1 MFISGRLCRFSDSAS
16 HRMSVLF
23 LRPTRRNLELY
34 LPAAT
39 RVCDMNQNN
48 SNLAPAEP
56 LFHPMA
62 ARKLSPKTR
71 SNTTGVP
78 SKRSFSGILPNLPIQ
93 FSESLL
99 ANAKPQSLAE
109 RGVLFEAGDVA
120 DGCYRLEQG
129 LLKVSIASPQ
139 GDERILTI
147 LGPGSIVGELAMID
161 GLPRSATVVA
171 IRDCKLS
178 YISREAFVRCL
189 REYPEIYSDLVST
202 LVSRLR
208 EADNAMAAAS
218 FLSVKARVARAL
230 LELAEHLGRETES
243 GRIVILHKIRQ
254 SDIAAMA
261 GVARE
266 NVSRTLTE
274 LKRRGLI
281 GQSSSYYFIND
292 KRKLLRETEDIA

>member
-1 MFISGRLCRFSDSAS
+1 M
-16 HRMSVLF
+16 
-23 LRPTRRNLELY
+23 T
-34 LPAAT
+34 
-39 RVCDMNQNN
+39 
-48 SNLAPAEP
+48 
-56 LFHPMA
+56 
-62 ARKLSPKTR
+62 ARKRAAKSR
-71 SNTTGVP
+71 SNTTASAP
-78 SKRSFSGILPNLPIQ
+78 PKRSFSAILPNLPIQ
-93 FSESLL
+93 FSGRLL
-99 ANAKPQSLAE
+99 ANARPLSLADRE
-109 RGVLFEAGDVA
+109 VLFQAGDVA

-129 LLKVSIASPQ
+129 LLKVSITSPQ

-147 LGPGSIVGELAMID
+147 LGPGSIVGELAIID

-178 YISREAFVRCL
+178 FISREAFLSSL
-189 REYPEIYSDLVST
+189 REYPEVYSDLVST

-208 EADNAMAAAS
+208 EADEAMAASS
-218 FLSVKARVARAL
+218 FLTVKARVARAL
-230 LELAEHLGRETES
+230 LELAEHLGSETES

>member
-1 MFISGRLCRFSDSAS
+1 M
-16 HRMSVLF
+16 
-23 LRPTRRNLELY
+23 
-34 LPAAT
+34 
-39 RVCDMNQNN
+39 
-48 SNLAPAEP
+48 AP
-56 LFHPMA
+56 
-62 ARKLSPKTR
+62 RKLSPTTG

-78 SKRSFSGILPNLPIQ
+78 SKRRFSGILPNLPTQI
-93 FSESLL
+93 SERLM

-109 RGVLFEAGDVA
+109 REVLFEAGDVA
-120 DGCYRLEQG
+120 DGCYRLERG

-147 LGPGSIVGELAMID
+147 LGPGSIVGELAIID

-178 YISREAFVRCL
+178 FISRESFVSCL
-189 REYPEIYSDLVST
+189 REHPEIYSDLVT
-202 LVSRLR
+202 ILVSRLR

-218 FLSVKARVARAL
+218 FLTVKARVARAL

-281 GQSSSYYFIND
+281 GQSSSYYSIND
-292 KRKLLRETEDIA
+292 KPKLLRETEDIV

>member
-1 MFISGRLCRFSDSAS
+1 
-16 HRMSVLF
+16 
-23 LRPTRRNLELY
+23 
-34 LPAAT
+34 
-39 RVCDMNQNN
+39 
-48 SNLAPAEP
+48 
-56 LFHPMA
+56 MA
-62 ARKLSPKTR
+62 ARKHGPKTGAPIAPG
-71 SNTTGVP
+71 SP
-78 SKRSFSGILPNLPIQ
+78 AKRNLSSILPNLPVQ
-93 FSESLL
+93 FSGLLL

-109 RGVLFEAGDVA
+109 RGVLFQAGDVA
-120 DGCYRLEQG
+120 EGCYRLEEG

-178 YISREAFVRCL
+178 FVSREAFVSCL
-189 REYPEIYSDLVST
+189 REYPEIYNDLVSI

-208 EADNAMAAAS
+208 EADETMAAAS
-218 FLSVKARVARAL
+218 FLTVKARVARAL
-230 LELAEHLGRETES
+230 LELAEHLGQETER

-266 NVSRTLTE
+266 NVSRTLTD

-281 GQSSSYYFIND
+281 SQSSSYYFIND
-292 KRKLLRETEDIA
+292 KRKLVRETEDIA

>member
-1 MFISGRLCRFSDSAS
+1 
-16 HRMSVLF
+16 
-23 LRPTRRNLELY
+23 
-34 LPAAT
+34 
-39 RVCDMNQNN
+39 
-48 SNLAPAEP
+48 
-56 LFHPMA
+56 MA
-62 ARKLSPKTR
+62 ARKRAAKSG
-71 SNTTGVP
+71 SNTTASAPPRRNV
-78 SKRSFSGILPNLPIQ
+78 SGILPNLPIQ
-93 FSESLL
+93 FSGRLL

-109 RGVLFEAGDVA
+109 REVLFQAGDVA
-120 DGCYRLEQG
+120 DGCYRLDQG

-147 LGPGSIVGELAMID
+147 LGPGSIVGELAIID

-178 YISREAFVRCL
+178 FLSREAFLNCL
-189 REYPEIYSDLVST
+189 REYPEIYRDLVST

-208 EADNAMAAAS
+208 EADEAMAAAS
-218 FLSVKARVARAL
+218 FLTVKARVARAL
-230 LELAEHLGRETES
+230 LELAEHLGRETDS

-266 NVSRTLTE
+266 NVSRTLSE

-281 GQSSSYYFIND
+281 SQSSSYYFIND
-292 KRKLLRETEDIA
+292 KRKLLGETEDLA

>member
-1 MFISGRLCRFSDSAS
+1 
-16 HRMSVLF
+16 
-23 LRPTRRNLELY
+23 
-34 LPAAT
+34 
-39 RVCDMNQNN
+39 
-48 SNLAPAEP
+48 
-56 LFHPMA
+56 MA
-62 ARKLSPKTR
+62 ARKRAAKSR
-71 SNTTGVP
+71 SNTTASAP
-78 SKRSFSGILPNLPIQ
+78 PKRNVAGILPNLPIQ
-93 FSESLL
+93 FSGRLL
-99 ANAKPQSLAE
+99 ANARPQSLAE
-109 RGVLFEAGDVA
+109 RGVLFQAGDVA
-120 DGCYRLEQG
+120 DGCYRLDQG

-147 LGPGSIVGELAMID
+147 LGPGSIVGELAIID

-178 YISREAFVRCL
+178 FISREAFLSCL
-189 REYPEIYSDLVST
+189 REYPEVYSDLVST

-208 EADNAMAAAS
+208 EADDAMAAAS
-218 FLSVKARVARAL
+218 FLTVKARVARAL

-281 GQSSSYYFIND
+281 SQSSSYYSIND
-292 KRKLLRETEDIA
+292 QRKLLRETEDLA

>member
-1 MFISGRLCRFSDSAS
+1 
-16 HRMSVLF
+16 
-23 LRPTRRNLELY
+23 
-34 LPAAT
+34 
-39 RVCDMNQNN
+39 
-48 SNLAPAEP
+48 
-56 LFHPMA
+56 MA
-62 ARKLSPKTR
+62 ARKRAVKSPTSALPKR
-71 SNTTGVP
+71 NVP
-78 SKRSFSGILPNLPIQ
+78 GILPNLPIQ
-93 FSESLL
+93 FSARLL

-109 RGVLFEAGDVA
+109 RAVLFQAGDVA
-120 DGCYRLEQG
+120 NGCYRLEQG

-147 LGPGSIVGELAMID
+147 LGPGSIVGELAIID

-178 YISREAFVRCL
+178 FISREAFLGCL

-208 EADNAMAAAS
+208 EADEAMAAAS
-218 FLSVKARVARAL
+218 FLTVKARVARAL

-243 GRIVILHKIRQ
+243 GQTVILHKIRQ

-266 NVSRTLTE
+266 NVSRTLSE
-274 LKRRGLI
+274 LKRRGVI
-281 GQSSSYYFIND
+281 SQSSSYYFIND
-292 KRKLLRETEDIA
+292 EQKLLREIEDLA

>member
-1 MFISGRLCRFSDSAS
+1 
-16 HRMSVLF
+16 
-23 LRPTRRNLELY
+23 
-34 LPAAT
+34 
-39 RVCDMNQNN
+39 
-48 SNLAPAEP
+48 
-56 LFHPMA
+56 MA
-62 ARKLSPKTR
+62 ARKLSPKIR
-71 SNTTGVP
+71 SNTLIGVP
-78 SKRSFSGILPNLPIQ
+78 KRSFSSILPSLPIQ
-93 FSESLL
+93 FSENLL
-99 ANAKPQSLAE
+99 ANAKSRSLTE
-109 RGVLFEAGDVA
+109 REVLFEAGDVA

-147 LGPGSIVGELAMID
+147 LGPGSIVGELAIID

-178 YISREAFVRCL
+178 FISRESFVRCV
-189 REYPEIYSDLVST
+189 REYPEIYRDLVST
-202 LVSRLR
+202 LASRLR
-208 EADNAMAAAS
+208 EADDAMAAAS
-218 FLSVKARVARAL
+218 FLTVKARVSRAL
-230 LELAEHLGRETES
+230 LELAEHLGREAEP

-266 NVSRTLTE
+266 NVSRTLAE

-292 KRKLLRETEDIA
+292 KRKLLREAKDIV

>member
-1 MFISGRLCRFSDSAS
+1 
-16 HRMSVLF
+16 
-23 LRPTRRNLELY
+23 
-34 LPAAT
+34 
-39 RVCDMNQNN
+39 
-48 SNLAPAEP
+48 
-56 LFHPMA
+56 MA

-71 SNTTGVP
+71 SNTTGVH

-109 RGVLFEAGDVA
+109 REVLFEAGDVA

-147 LGPGSIVGELAMID
+147 LGPGSIVGELAIID

-171 IRDCKLS
+171 VRDCKLS
-178 YISREAFVRCL
+178 FISREAFLSCL

-208 EADNAMAAAS
+208 EADEAMAAAS
-218 FLSVKARVARAL
+218 FLTVKARVARAL
-230 LELAEHLGRETES
+230 LELAEHLGRVTES

-281 GQSSSYYFIND
+281 SQSSSYYSIND
-292 KRKLLRETEDIA
+292 KQKLLRETEDLA